1 MKKLYFVRTNA
12 YDMIISDNGEI
23 RRVMTDSNECNIYAG
38 NNEEKFENALRIL
51 ESVEDDSSWEIYEE
65 TVEELIHGD
74 CEIIAEIDTEI

>member
-1 MKKLYFVRTNA
+1 MTKLYYVRTNA

-23 RRVMTDSNECNIYAG
+23 RRVMTDSNECNIYAE

-51 ESVEDDSSWEIYEE
+51 ESVEDDSLWEIYCEE

-74 CEIIAEIDTEI
+74 CEVLAEIEW